1 MLFASLLAQMVK
13 NLPAVQETRVLS
25 LGRENALEK
34 RMATQLH
41 YSCLED
47 PMDGG
52 ARRATIH
59 WVEKSLSRPGDEP
72 T

>member
-13 NLPAVQETRVLS
+13 NLPAVQETRVRS

-34 RMATQLH
+34 GMATQLP
-41 YSCLED
+41 YSCLEN

-52 ARRATIH
+52 AGWATIH
-59 WVEKSLSRPGDEP
+59 WVKRSRSRLGDEP